1 MYNLCEHFK
10 ETSPVLKMSCGKP
23 SLILVEVYLKV
34 LWNDALHYMKWFGLF
49 CWNGGCGGWIGIGL
63 NSSNLKNSSVEQFVT
78 IIV

>member
-34 LWNDALHYMKWFGLF
+34 LWNDALHYMKWFGLVCF
-49 CWNGGCGGWIGIGL
+49 AGMVGVVVG
-63 NSSNLKNSSVEQFVT
+63 
-78 IIV
+78 